1 MNFNDYDEEQEKLLS
16 QAIKSAHE
24 FSENANK
31 LNPKYQAELVR
42 ILLGIKEFKNLLEFT
57 RFQK

>member
-1 MNFNDYDEEQEKLLS
+1 MNFNGYDEEQKKMLS

-42 ILLGIKEFKNLLEFT
+42 NLLGIEGFKKFLEFT
-57 RFQK
+57 RFNK